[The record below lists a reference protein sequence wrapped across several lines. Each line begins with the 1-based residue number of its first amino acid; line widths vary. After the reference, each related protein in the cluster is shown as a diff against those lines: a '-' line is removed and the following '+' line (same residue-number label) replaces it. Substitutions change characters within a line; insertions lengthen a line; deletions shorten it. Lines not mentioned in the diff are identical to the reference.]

1 MRRARRAVSLLLFA
15 GMCLGLL
22 TGCQQ
27 SESGT
32 LIGEGYVQFIV
43 VRTWEEYQSFL
54 SDPAQERF
62 LKEGGRLPEG
72 FVEYDRFAMLGRDK
86 NGFGF
91 FVGFRHLALESEK
104 GRIVDDIDV
113 YREKICPYAYDPKIS
128 HPSAAKLG
136 NLAYQPKYEVIS
148 LNNVHYQYTSEG
160 HLNYMTTI
168 VGGYVISFSVD
179 SGSNKELTFNDYA
192 PEEENFVVRMLRGED
207 VSEELRTILKRHRDK
222 KGKKRKCGLVF
233 LLRCEAEGDLNDI
246 SAFGNPISGIQTL
259 PGLI

>member
-1 MRRARRAVSLLLFA
+1 
-15 GMCLGLL
+15 
-22 TGCQQ
+22 
-27 SESGT
+27 
-32 LIGEGYVQFIV
+32 
-43 VRTWEEYQSFL
+43 
-54 SDPAQERF
+54 
-62 LKEGGRLPEG
+62 
-72 FVEYDRFAMLGRDK
+72 MLGDFESFTGPGVSPMSYYYYVFRDK

-207 VSEELRTILKRHRDK
+207 VSEELRTILI
-222 KGKKRKCGLVF
+222 G
-233 LLRCEAEGDLNDI
+233 E
-246 SAFGNPISGIQTL
+246 
-259 PGLI
+259 